1 MIFMCIV
8 TLLIAIA
15 SLSYAVYKG
24 GECDSL
30 RLELA
35 VARHYTKKW
44 ADAYYEAI
52 RDEGGDGADA

>member
-35 VARHYTKKW
+35 VARHHTNKW

>member
-35 VARHYTKKW
+35 VARHHTNKW
-44 ADAYYEAI
+44 ADAYYEVI

>member
-1 MIFMCIV
+1 MIV
-8 TLLIAIA
+8 ALVSTALIAVA
-15 SLSYAVYKG
+15 SLSYGVYKG

-35 VARHYTKKW
+35 VARHHTKKW